1 MSHALPSWCKA
12 GSATLILG
20 CAALLAGCPQKTSHT
35 TIDTGDGVTF
45 ASRDFNWN
53 IPAGYPLPVVPIT
66 NPLTEE
72 KFQLGR
78 HLFYDTRLSG
88 NGTKACASC
97 HIQSLAFSDGVTRAL
112 GSTGMMHP
120 RNSQALVNIAYN
132 ASVNWGNPTTVS
144 LEQQAPVPMFGEF
157 PVELGI
163 NDDNKDAV
171 LARFKAEPRYAG
183 LFSSAFPREANPIN
197 FDNIVKALASFGRG
211 LNSFNS
217 PFDRHEAGDTTALSD
232 AQIRGMRLFFDEKT
246 ECFHCHDG
254 MNFTQSSYDRTQSF
268 ADTVFFNNG
277 LYNIDGKGGYPE
289 GGQGI
294 YEITGKAADMGRF
307 RPPTLRNIA
316 LTAPYMHDG
325 SLKTLEDVVR
335 HYNAGGRNITAGAN
349 AGDGRLNPNKSSFV
363 RPIGMTEQ
371 EIQDLVAFLESLTDQ
386 DFITNPRF
394 ANPWK

>member
-1 MSHALPSWCKA
+1 MKPVTFLHKT
-12 GSATLILG
+12 GGATLLMG
-20 CAALLAGCPQKTSHT
+20 CVLLLAGCPEKASHT
-35 TIDTGDGVTF
+35 TIDTGDGTTF

-53 IPAGYPLPVVPIT
+53 IPSGYPLPVVPIT

-72 KFQLGR
+72 KFQLGK
-78 HLFYDTRLSG
+78 HLFYDPRLSG

-163 NDDNKDAV
+163 NDDNKDGV

-183 LFSSAFPREANPIN
+183 LFSSAFPGDANPIN
-197 FDNIVKALASFGRG
+197 FDNIVNALASFGRG
-211 LNSFNS
+211 LNSFKS

-232 AQIRGMRLFFDEKT
+232 TQIRGMRLFFDEKT

-277 LYNIDGKGGYPE
+277 LYNTDGKGGYPE

>member
-1 MSHALPSWCKA
+1 MTFLHAAASI
-12 GSATLILG
+12 TLIMG

-35 TIDTGDGVTF
+35 TIDTGDGTTF

-88 NGTKACASC
+88 NGGKACASC
-97 HIQSLAFSDGVTRAL
+97 HVQALAFSDGLTHAF
-112 GSTGMMHP
+112 GATGMPHP

-144 LEQQAPVPMFGEF
+144 LEQQAPTPMFGEF

-163 NDDNKDAV
+163 NDGNKTEV
-171 LARFKAEPRYAG
+171 LARFKAEPKYAG
-183 LFSSAFPREANPIN
+183 LFAQAFPADTDPVN

-217 PFDRHEAGDTTALSD
+217 PFDHYEAGDANALSD
-232 AQIRGMRLFFDEKT
+232 SAKRGLNLFFSEKT

-254 MNFTQSSYDRTQSF
+254 MNFTQSSYDRTQTF
-268 ADTVFFNNG
+268 ANTVFFNNG

-294 YEITGKAADMGRF
+294 YEITAKPEDMGRF

-325 SLKTLEDVVR
+325 SIATLEDVVR
-335 HYNAGGRNITAGAN
+335 HYNAGGRDITSGPN

-363 RPIGMTEQ
+363 RPIGLTEQ
-371 EIQDLVAFLESLTDQ
+371 EIQDLITFLESLTDE

-394 ANPWK
+394 SNPWN